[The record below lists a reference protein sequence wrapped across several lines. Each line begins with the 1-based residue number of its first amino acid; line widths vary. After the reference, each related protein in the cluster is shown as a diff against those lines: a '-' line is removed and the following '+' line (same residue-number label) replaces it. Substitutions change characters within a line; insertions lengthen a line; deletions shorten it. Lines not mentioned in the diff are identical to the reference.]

1 MSGPQSPGP
10 RAGFWR
16 RASAAFIDMLIVAVP
31 IQILVVPLFLLTNGA
46 VQFHGG
52 ITYKN
57 CANPVQISELPPG
70 LNPPPPE
77 NSNFA
82 FICRTSFF
90 GWPTAQSLT
99 VERRTKEGNVT
110 KTIWRAYPLGADGK
124 PRSAWSLDGWA
135 LVLLF
140 AYLILSENRFGR
152 TIGKKL
158 IGIRVV
164 DLLHP
169 ERTGVPL
176 GKVIARHALIWAGIF
191 PMLIAFFVSYAAN
204 GGNIEAMARGNVFTW
219 VTLAAIFFVGWTLWI
234 VVQVARKHDP
244 VYDVVA
250 GTAVLK
256 QTA

>member
-16 RASAAFIDMLIVAVP
+16 RAIAALIDGLIVAVP

-52 ITYKN
+52 VTYKN
-57 CANPVQISELPPG
+57 CANPVQISELPSG
-70 LNPPPPE
+70 LTPPPPE

-82 FICRTSFF
+82 FICRTYFF
-90 GWPTAQSLT
+90 GLPTAQSLT

-110 KTIWRAYPLGADGK
+110 RTVWRAYPLGVDGK

-135 LVLLF
+135 LILLF
-140 AYLILSENRFGR
+140 AYLIFLENRFGR
-152 TIGKKL
+152 TIGKRL
-158 IGIRVV
+158 LGIRVV

-176 GKVIARHALIWAGIF
+176 GKVIVRHALIWAGLSF
-191 PMLIAFFVSYAAN
+191 MLIAYFVSYVAN
-204 GGNIEAMARGNVFTW
+204 GGNAEAMARGNIFTW
-219 VTLAAIFFVGWTLWI
+219 VALGAVFFIAWALWI

-244 VYDVVA
+244 VYDAIA

-256 QTA
+256 QAA